1 MTAPQTR
8 RAASAL
14 LVLGTLLLATAGPAA
29 GAGVVDPS
37 AMPGPLK
44 EVRFDQ
50 QLGEKLPLDAPFV
63 DELGRDVVL
72 GDYFGE
78 RPVVL
83 TFVYYDCPM
92 LCSLVL
98 QGLAKSLAVLRFD
111 VGTEYDVVVISFAPD
126 ETPAMAREAE
136 AETIERYGRGGAE
149 GWHFLTGT
157 PESIERATGAA
168 GFRYAR
174 IPETGEY
181 AHASGIVVA
190 TPDGTIAQ
198 YYYGIEYPPKDVRLA
213 VVEASEG
220 EVGTVVDQVLLY
232 CFRYD
237 PKLGKYTAVI
247 TRVLRLAGVAFCLG
261 LTLFLWIMWRRDASD
276 EKPSSDATGSS
287 P

>member
-1 MTAPQTR
+1 MTRPQTR

-14 LVLGTLLLATAGPAA
+14 LAAGTLLLAGAGPAA

-50 QLGEKLPLDAPFV
+50 QLGEKLPLGAPFV

-83 TFVYYDCPM
+83 AFVYYDCPM

-111 VGTEYDVVVISFAPD
+111 VGTEYDVVVVSFAPG

-149 GWHFLTGT
+149 GWHFLTGSAD
-157 PESIERATGAA
+157 SIERVTDAA

-237 PKLGKYTAVI
+237 PKLGKYTAVV

-261 LTLFLWIMWRRDASD
+261 LTLFLWIMWRRDAA
-276 EKPSSDATGSS
+276 EQPPTDAAGST